1 MKFLKHLLASLT
13 LIFGI
18 MGYGLGQDTTLAVT
32 AAGNVGIG
40 TSTPST
46 KLEINGATLIRTM
59 DFTGNASGATGA
71 LELRGAAGGWGPS
84 IALDNGSLQWNI
96 VNWGDDNLRFV
107 KISGSTFTPFSISN
121 NSFANALV
129 IGQNGVGINEANPAE
144 MLDVDGN
151 IAVSGTVDGVDVS
164 ELAGRESSYRT
175 FTGLNQGSV
184 TVTTAWTQLNT
195 TRGSHTFTKK
205 SADSKIEV
213 YVNSRFAGGSFNGTN
228 GVRFA
233 PRVDGQQADFVTTG
247 SIRTTNTTEFL
258 SMIGI
263 FENLAAGS
271 HTVSIYAQTAPSGT
285 STGVLTD
292 PGGWRGTILIK
303 ETW

>member
-1 MKFLKHLLASLT
+1 MKFIKHLLASLT

-32 AAGNVGIG
+32 AIGNVGIG

-46 KLEINGATLIRTM
+46 KLEINGGALIRTT
-59 DFTGNASGATGA
+59 DFTGNAGGSSGG
-71 LELRGAAGGWGPS
+71 LEIRGASGTFGPS
-84 IALDNGSLQWNI
+84 LGLDNGTQQWNI
-96 VNWGDDNLRFV
+96 VSWSDNALRFV
-107 KISGSTFTPFSISN
+107 KSSGSTFTPFSIYN

-129 IGQNGVGINEANPAE
+129 IGQNGVGVNEDNPSE

-164 ELAGRESSYRT
+164 ELAARESSYRT
-175 FTGLNQGSV
+175 FSGLNRGSV

-195 TRGSHTFTKK
+195 TSGAHTFTKK

-213 YVNSRFAGGSFNGTN
+213 YVNSRFAGGSFNGAN

-247 SIRTTNTTEFL
+247 SIRSTNTTEFL

-285 STGVLTD
+285 STGVLAD